1 MGIVGSMRDVLISGC
16 GVAGPT
22 LAYWLA
28 RQGMRPTVVELSAG
42 IRSSGNPVDVR
53 GPAIPVVD
61 AMGVLPQ
68 LQQSAT
74 SAVAMSIVD
83 TAGREITRLRM
94 PAARGGEVE
103 VPRNDLASVLV
114 EAARDDVEFMFSDTI
129 TGLAQDTEGVEVS
142 FEKAAPRRFD
152 VVVGADGLHS
162 TVRRLAFG
170 PEPDYVRHLGL
181 YVATLPVQHGPEPD
195 DTGQDDAGQDSVLLY
210 NTPGRLVSIHPGRGQ
225 ALAAFIFRSRPIPD
239 LDSRDT
245 ARHKQILH
253 DAYSDA
259 GWRTPQLLGQVRD
272 AEDLYFDSVSRIDLP
287 SWSSGRVVLVG
298 DAASCVSLF
307 GEGSS
312 LAMAGA
318 HTLAR
323 ALGGSNDYASAFR
336 GYERHHRKLVR
347 SKQRGAPLAA
357 AILVPKTQIAI
368 AIRNLAARAL
378 PSGR

>member
-1 MGIVGSMRDVLISGC
+1 MRDVLISGC

-28 RQGMRPTVVELSAG
+28 RQGMRPTVVERSAG

-53 GPAIPVVD
+53 GAAIPVVE

-68 LQQSAT
+68 LRQSAT

-83 TAGREITRLRM
+83 AAGGEITRLRM

-114 EAARDDVEFMFSDTI
+114 EAARDDVELMFGDTI

-170 PEPDYVRHLGL
+170 PEADYVRHLGL
-181 YVATLPVQHGPEPD
+181 YAATLPVQHGPQPD
-195 DTGQDDAGQDSVLLY
+195 DTGQDGAGQQDSVLLY
-210 NTPGRLVSIHPGRGQ
+210 NTPGRLVSIHPGRDQ
-225 ALAAFIFRSRPIPD
+225 ALAAFIFRSRLIPD

-287 SWSSGRVVLVG
+287 RWSSGRIVLVG

-336 GYERHHRKLVR
+336 SYEAHHRKLVR

-357 AILVPKTQIAI
+357 AILVPKTRQAI
-368 AIRNLAARAL
+368 TIRNLAARAL